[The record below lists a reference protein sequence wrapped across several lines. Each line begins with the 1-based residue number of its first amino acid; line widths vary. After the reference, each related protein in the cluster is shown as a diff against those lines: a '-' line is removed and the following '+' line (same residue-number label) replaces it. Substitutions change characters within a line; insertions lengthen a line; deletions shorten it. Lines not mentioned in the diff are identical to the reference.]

1 MTKENERKVIFLQF
15 DWTLQKD
22 KFSDHEKLTKFFD
35 QTDGHPKNK
44 MKSWALEEFYRFS
57 NSGQNLNI

>member
-1 MTKENERKVIFLQF
+1 MFLWF
-15 DWTLQKD
+15 DWTLLKD